1 MRRKKR
7 NTDLKKYN
15 KINIISSV
23 IWILAGFGIV
33 AFGFYYKEIFEKIF
47 GILAV
52 IIGIGSLR
60 ARKKKVAIKN
70 YETKRLSVLMALL
83 IIYSLVNPLG
93 NIAIIFDLYK
103 RDFVMRGD
111 FDEKA

>member
-1 MRRKKR
+1 MRRRKK

-15 KINIISSV
+15 KINLISSV
-23 IWILAGFGIV
+23 IWILSGLGIV

-52 IIGIGSLR
+52 IIGIASQR
-60 ARKKKVAIKN
+60 SRKKKAAIKN
-70 YETKRLSVLMALL
+70 YETRRITVLMALL
-83 IIYSLVNPLG
+83 VIYSLVNPLG
-93 NIAIIFDLYK
+93 NIAIIFDVYK

>member
-1 MRRKKR
+1 MRRRKK

-15 KINIISSV
+15 KINLISSV
-23 IWILAGFGIV
+23 IWILMGLGIV

-52 IIGIGSLR
+52 IIGIASLR
-60 ARKKKVAIKN
+60 ARKKKAAIKN
-70 YETKRLSVLMALL
+70 YETKRLPVLMALL
-83 IIYSLVNPLG
+83 VIYSLVNPLG

>member
-23 IWILAGFGIV
+23 IWILSGLGIV

-47 GILAV
+47 GPVAIIYGLATL
-52 IIGIGSLR
+52 STR
-60 ARKKKVAIKN
+60 QNQVAIKKT
-70 YETKRLSVLMALL
+70 EQGRLAILSLLL

-93 NIAIIFDLYK
+93 NIAILFDIYK
-103 RDFVMRGD
+103 RDWVIRGGL
-111 FDEKA
+111 DEKK